1 MTENIISYRGIP
13 FVGKHPVGE
22 LRWKVPVDV
31 IPDDGVSLEPFEA
44 YANGAAKD
52 IDFIQ
57 VCNKNEMNFF
67 VYSFDFDDRKAKMF
81 PKLTDAEKKLV
92 ESFWNDMTGVESWE
106 RDSRLLSQIWFNAP
120 IIKLAESLTKGGGK
134 SYAYYFTPE
143 ADLPIMKCGYAIELA
158 VVFNHPDMTAD
169 TGRVFNETF
178 SQASY
183 GIRRVR
189 YSFRKGIRKK
199 NRRLGQNLFP
209 YHKYFDKLPTVAE
222 DSAIINQSLKI

>member
-1 MTENIISYRGIP
+1 MIDVKALLRAQYGENKRITDGNYDKSLAVKCINGTFIGKMTENIISYRGIP

-22 LRWKVPVDV
+22 LRWKVHVDV

-57 VCNKNEMNFF
+57 GCNKNEMNFF
-67 VYSFDFDDRKAKMF
+67 VYNFDFDDRKAKMF

-120 IIKLAESLTKGGGK
+120 IIKLAASLT
-134 SYAYYFTPE
+134 
-143 ADLPIMKCGYAIELA
+143 PITSRPKPIC
-158 VVFNHPDMTAD
+158 
-169 TGRVFNETF
+169 R
-178 SQASY
+178 
-183 GIRRVR
+183 
-189 YSFRKGIRKK
+189 
-199 NRRLGQNLFP
+199 
-209 YHKYFDKLPTVAE
+209 
-222 DSAIINQSLKI
+222 